1 MINKNTLGD
10 LIMDKKLKI
19 LTSIFSVILV
29 LIMACSVSVSA
40 FSEYDLSNLP
50 FEYEQK
56 CPQTEQTLSPDIKSV
71 IMQKLT
77 SDVYPDSNAADIV
90 IKYYGTLSNGA
101 MLINHYDKT
110 YSYPKIEGILLNKE
124 SDYRLEIPNTNV
136 TFFYSLESQKDE
148 VYLYIDGEFYSF
160 KEAYLA
166 KKIDIKMLGEMV
178 QKLDEFSF
186 MLFDWC
192 DGGQQIGDI
201 DADRHITVKDATE
214 VQKYCVAAIEFSE
227 LEKSLADV
235 NGDGTVNTVDATEIQ
250 KMVLTLK

>member
-1 MINKNTLGD
+1 MINKGVLTV
-10 LIMDKKLKI
+10 KKIKI
-19 LTSIFSVILV
+19 LTSVFSVVLV
-29 LIMACSVSVSA
+29 LIMACSVDVSA
-40 FSEYDLSNLP
+40 YSEYNLSNLP

-56 CPQTEQTLSPDIKSV
+56 DPQTEQKLLPEIKSA
-71 IMQKLT
+71 IMQKLAA
-77 SDVYPDSNAADIV
+77 DVYPDNNADDIV
-90 IKYYGTLSNGA
+90 VKYYGTLSNGA

-136 TFFYSLESQKDE
+136 TFFYSLESQRDE

-166 KKIDIKMLGEMV
+166 KKIDIKILGEMV
-178 QKLDEFSF
+178 QKLDDFTF
-186 MLFDWC
+186 MLFDWG

-201 DADRHITVKDATE
+201 DADDRITVKDATE
-214 VQKYCVAAIEFSE
+214 VQKYCASDIEFSE

-235 NGDGTVNTVDATEIQ
+235 NGDGTVNVIDATEIQ
-250 KMVLTLK
+250 KIAINAK